1 MRLQKAE
8 AEAVKKRP
16 GPKYRTTKSRTT
28 KCLSRHPTKA
38 PATGRPSRTMV
49 VAGQWF
55 AACRQWFAACR
66 QWFAACRQW
75 FTAASAESLRPAGLQ
90 EVQRLQLDPEGREA
104 HQAQEALEGQ
114 QVQEG
119 LLQKLAPVLGH
130 EPLFQKVAPVVAV
143 VVVQR
148 PMAAAVVVAAVGP
161 VIAAQVVAVVVVPV
175 PRPEDGPQ

>member
-8 AEAVKKRP
+8 AEAVTKRP
-16 GPKYRTTKSRTT
+16 GPKYRTTTESRTT

-38 PATGRPSRTMV
+38 PATGRP
-49 VAGQWF
+49 WF

-66 QWFAACRQW
+66 QWFVACRQW
-75 FTAASAESLRPAGLQ
+75 FAAASAESVRPAGLQ

-119 LLQKLAPVLGH
+119 LLQKLAPVLGQTAR
-130 EPLFQKVAPVVAV
+130 FQKVAPVLVQ
-143 VVVQR
+143 VQR
-148 PMAAAVVVAAVGP
+148 PMAAAVVVAVAGPVIGTQVVAVVGP
-161 VIAAQVVAVVVVPV
+161 VIAAQVVVVPV
-175 PRPEDGPQ
+175 RVCSP